1 MDTRSVNRAATVGKK
16 ELKAAAELIDKLRNN
31 VEQVIV
37 GKTKVV
43 DLAIIALLAHGHLL
57 IEDVPGVGKTVLAK
71 TIAKSVSGDFQRIQC
86 TPDLLPSDVTG
97 TFVYNQASGEFS
109 LRPGPVFAN
118 FVVADEINRATPR
131 TQSSLLECMEENQ
144 VTIERQTMKLP
155 EVFQVIATQNPIEF
169 QGTYPLP
176 EAQKDRFLMRLKLGY
191 LPLGQ
196 EAEMARG
203 QMKSHP
209 IDTLEPVLS
218 LEEVS
223 HLQNIVRQIYVDES
237 VSDYIVRLV
246 HESRND
252 PNILLGSSPRGSL
265 GLMRASQAMALV
277 RGREFVI
284 PDFVR
289 QLAVHVLG
297 HRMILKPQA
306 QYAEGALEDIIHELL
321 SRVNP
326 EPK

>member
-1 MDTRSVNRAATVGKK
+1 MDTRSVDRAGVIGKK
-16 ELKAAAELIDKLRNN
+16 ELRTAAELIDKLRQS
-31 VEQVIV
+31 VESVIV
-37 GKTKVV
+37 GKTAVV
-43 DLAIIALLAHGHLL
+43 ELAIVALLARGHVL

-97 TFVYNQASGEFS
+97 MFVYNQASGEFTF
-109 LRPGPVFAN
+109 RPGPVFAN
-118 FVVADEINRATPR
+118 FVLTDEINRATPR
-131 TQSSLLECMEENQ
+131 TQSALLECMEEGQ
-144 VTIERQTMKLP
+144 VTVERQTKALP

-196 EAEMARG
+196 EVAMVRG
-203 QMKSHP
+203 QMHSHP
-209 IDTLEPVLS
+209 INSLEPVLS

-223 HLQNIVRQIYVDES
+223 SLQGMARRIYVDEA

-246 HESRND
+246 HETRND

-265 GLMRASQAMALV
+265 GLMRGSQALALV

-289 QLAVHVLG
+289 QLAVPVLG

-306 QYAEGALEDIIHELL
+306 QYAEGALEDIIYDLL

>member
-1 MDTRSVNRAATVGKK
+1 MDTRSVNRTATVGKK
-16 ELKAAAELIDKLRNN
+16 ELKAAAELIDKLRYNM
-31 VEQVIV
+31 ELVIV

-43 DLAIIALLAHGHLL
+43 DLAIIALLARGHLL

-131 TQSSLLECMEENQ
+131 TQSALLECMEENQ

-209 IDTLEPVLS
+209 IDALEPVLS

-223 HLQNIVRQIYVDES
+223 HLQDMVRQIYVDEA

-265 GLMRASQAMALV
+265 GLMRSAQAMAVV

-306 QYAEGALEDIIHELL
+306 QYAEGALEDVIHELL